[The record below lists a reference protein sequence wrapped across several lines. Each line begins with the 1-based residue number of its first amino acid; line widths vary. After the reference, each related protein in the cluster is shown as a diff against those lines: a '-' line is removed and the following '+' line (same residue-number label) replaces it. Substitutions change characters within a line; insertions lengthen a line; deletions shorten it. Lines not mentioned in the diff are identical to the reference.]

1 VTTPVISV
9 HVDGDRLEGRVLD
22 LLSRLEIRESDMDPT
37 IATLRFR
44 LIQRPTGAFSPID
57 DEIFTACVPLA
68 VELGAPGGLPIRLF
82 EGYATHVRPHFESIE
97 ANCYLEVIAMD
108 AAVILDAEERVAS
121 YPDAT
126 DADAVREV
134 LGRYQISAAA
144 DDTPAQHK
152 ADHHLLM
159 QRETD
164 WQFVQRLARRNGFSA
179 YFEFDEAQGAVV
191 AHFERPK
198 IDAEAQADLTILRA
212 EANLGW
218 IDLQLSA
225 RGPARHRGAA
235 IDPIFKRLVRSDGE
249 GELEALGSDGLDGEI
264 ESGLT
269 AAGAESATAMLRD
282 PVPGDAAI
290 NSEGTGLTDL
300 DRFAVE
306 ARGQLDPA
314 LYRGILR
321 CRRPVLIKG
330 IGERFSGTY
339 FVRSVLTLVEEGA
352 LTQTFVALRNALGQS
367 GQEDFGQSAEEVP
380 PE

>member
-1 VTTPVISV
+1 
-9 HVDGDRLEGRVLD
+9 
-22 LLSRLEIRESDMDPT
+22 
-37 IATLRFR
+37 
-44 LIQRPTGAFSPID
+44 
-57 DEIFTACVPLA
+57 
-68 VELGAPGGLPIRLF
+68 
-82 EGYATHVRPHFESIE
+82 
-97 ANCYLEVIAMD
+97 MD

-249 GELEALGSDGLDGEI
+249 GELEALGADGLDGEI
-264 ESGLT
+264 EAGLT

>member
-1 VTTPVISV
+1 MTTPVISV

-37 IATLRFR
+37 VATLRFR

-57 DEIFTACVPLA
+57 DEVFSACVPLA
-68 VELGAPGGLPIRLF
+68 VELGAPGGLPARLF
-82 EGYATHVRPHFESIE
+82 DGYATHVRPHFESIE

-126 DADAVREV
+126 DADAVIEI
-134 LGRYQISAAA
+134 LGRYQIAAAA
-144 DDTPAQHK
+144 DDTPARHN
-152 ADHHLLM
+152 ADHQLLM

-164 WQFVQRLARRNGFSA
+164 WRFVQRLARRNGYSA
-179 YFEFDEAQGAVV
+179 YFEYDEAQGAVV
-191 AHFERPK
+191 GHFERPR
-198 IDAEAQADLTILRA
+198 IDAETQADLTILRE
-212 EANLGW
+212 EANLDW
-218 IDLQLSA
+218 IDLQLTA
-225 RGPARHRGAA
+225 TGPTRHRGAA

-249 GELEALGSDGLDGEI
+249 GALEALGADGLDREI
-264 ESGLT
+264 EAGLT
-269 AAGAESATAMLRD
+269 AAGANSASALLRD
-282 PVPGDAAI
+282 PVPSDAAI
-290 NSEGTGLTDL
+290 NNEGTVFTDL

-314 LYRGILR
+314 LYRGVLR

-330 IGERFSGTY
+330 VGERFSGTY
-339 FVRSVLTLVEEGA
+339 FVRSVLTLMEEGT
-352 LTQTFVALRNALGQS
+352 LTQTFVAVRNALGQS
-367 GQEDFGQSAEEVP
+367 GREEFGQSAEEVP